1 MVKNRLDHI
10 SCDELM
16 IFIVLFLSTLNFITF
31 HQDRE
36 PTLALHLSREGDG
49 NEMVND
55 GLPREKIRDEAI
67 EFFIYGIEAIELT
80 TIMAPL

>member
-1 MVKNRLDHI
+1 MCHAQHRHRGNGQDHI

-16 IFIVLFLSTLNFITF
+16 IFIVLFLSTLDVNFVTF

-49 NEMVND
+49 NEVVND

-67 EFFIYGIEAIELT
+67 EFFI
-80 TIMAPL
+80 

>member
-1 MVKNRLDHI
+1 
-10 SCDELM
+10 
-16 IFIVLFLSTLNFITF
+16 
-31 HQDRE
+31 
-36 PTLALHLSREGDG
+36 
-49 NEMVND
+49 MVND

>member
-1 MVKNRLDHI
+1 MSI
-10 SCDELM
+10 SD
-16 IFIVLFLSTLNFITF
+16 VTF

-49 NEMVND
+49 NEVH
-55 GLPREKIRDEAI
+55 EKIRDEAI

-80 TIMAPL
+80 TIMTPL